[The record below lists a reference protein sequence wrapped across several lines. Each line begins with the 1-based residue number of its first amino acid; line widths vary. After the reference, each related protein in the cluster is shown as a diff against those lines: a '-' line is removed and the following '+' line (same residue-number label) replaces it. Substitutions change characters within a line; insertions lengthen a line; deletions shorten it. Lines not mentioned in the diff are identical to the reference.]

1 MSMGVAVTCYGM
13 PDGWK
18 GQLLKSWLT
27 VVAHSSPEV
36 ARPLSFKTSQ
46 FNESRQLICNFL
58 LHFSAGRR
66 VNERRGSRL
75 RFVLSEALAAVM
87 AVSYPS
93 PGTAVAPGC
102 RQFRGWIVCALSQS
116 VTWVYAGRL
125 VWHTLRDILASPWV
139 HVSHFEK
146 ACRSWEKCL
155 VWMQIEHYDDVSCC
169 FRPLQEWGNVWL
181 NVRGKGEEGLLLGK
195 NLIYRINV
203 SMRWGAL
210 IFFLKYLICCIND
223 IKKKP
228 TISLFNLKLAFQM
241 HFQKM

>member
-18 GQLLKSWLT
+18 GQLLKSWLM

-102 RQFRGWIVCALSQS
+102 RQFRGWIVCVVTVCHLGLCWQAGLAYIARHSCLSLGPCFTLWKSLPQLREVLSLNADRAL
-116 VTWVYAGRL
+116 WR
-125 VWHTLRDILASPWV
+125 
-139 HVSHFEK
+139 
-146 ACRSWEKCL
+146 CL
-155 VWMQIEHYDDVSCC
+155 V
-169 FRPLQEWGNVWL
+169 
-181 NVRGKGEEGLLLGK
+181 
-195 NLIYRINV
+195 
-203 SMRWGAL
+203 
-210 IFFLKYLICCIND
+210 
-223 IKKKP
+223 
-228 TISLFNLKLAFQM
+228 LF
-241 HFQKM
+241 